1 MTTNNKY
8 YDKVLSKI
16 DFVLKD
22 SKTNPYIKRYCITEG
37 ETKHSYKIECE
48 GNPYY
53 DIQKNNIVV
62 KDKFLKDF
70 KECLLNDKPFQLE
83 FSQNEKLLEHFFEKT
98 VEYFYLINEAT
109 HYTQQNRYITPTV
122 DEFSQLVKCFEPT
135 LVSLDKIIEGMPRS
149 YEKYNSSYTAL
160 VPIIMSLHNEN
171 FYSNKTPEQL
181 KHIIKNELEA
191 LTKPFGEETDPFI
204 AEGIQKYLNKKKK
217 ILTQINDKSFEDKLY
232 EIIQSLVHSDFW
244 AETSSCLPNFSSKKK
259 QKTKQNIFANDGNP
273 IFHLNLNKEN
283 ILDISPSII
292 SDKDF
297 NKMLAEINLAIDK
310 NKPSSIDFVQTI
322 NTGNNFKLIMAGQ
335 DMNNSLVLEI
345 GELFQEMINEYNSP
359 NVSKHRSEDETAD
372 DKANNYKYLSKAAEI
387 LWLNIELKEKNVQKT
402 RKANKI

>member
-1 MTTNNKY
+1 MTTTSKY
-8 YDKVLSKI
+8 YEKVLEQI
-16 DFVLKD
+16 DFFLRN
-22 SKTNPYIKRYCITEG
+22 SRNNPYITRYCITEG
-37 ETKHSYKIECE
+37 TNKHTYKIECE
-48 GNPYY
+48 GNASYTV
-53 DIQKNNIVV
+53 QKNNSLIQAN
-62 KDKFLKDF
+62 FLKDL
-70 KECLLNDKPFQLE
+70 KECLVNDKPFQLE
-83 FSQNEKLLEHFFEKT
+83 FSQDEKLIEHFFEKT

-109 HYTQQNRYITPTV
+109 HYTQSPRYITPTV

-149 YEKYNSSYTAL
+149 YEKYNSSYTSF
-160 VPIIMSLHNEN
+160 VPVIMSLHNES
-171 FYSNKTPEQL
+171 FYKNKSSAQL

-244 AETSSCLPNFSSKKK
+244 AETSSCLPSFSSKKK
-259 QKTKQNIFANDGNP
+259 QKTKQSIFANNGNP

-283 ILDISPSII
+283 ILDISPSIV

-297 NKMLAEINLAIDK
+297 DKMLAEINLAIDK

-322 NTGNNFKLIMAGQ
+322 NTGNSFKLIMAGQ

-345 GELFQEMINEYNSP
+345 GDLFQSMINEYNSP

-372 DKANNYKYLSKAAEI
+372 DKANNHKYLSKAAEI

-402 RKANKI
+402 HKTNKI